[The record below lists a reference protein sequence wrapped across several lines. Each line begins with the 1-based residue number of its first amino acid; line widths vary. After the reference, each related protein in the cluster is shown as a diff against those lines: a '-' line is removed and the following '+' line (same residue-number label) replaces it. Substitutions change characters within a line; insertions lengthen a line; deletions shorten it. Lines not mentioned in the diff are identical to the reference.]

1 MPSTERT
8 PSALKRHRQAEK
20 RRLRNKSAR
29 SAIKTFSK
37 KAVAAAAAGDGEQ
50 ALKYLQVAESLTD
63 KAAKGS
69 TMHKRTAARKKS
81 RLMRRVNTLLQPSS
95 AQS

>member
-37 KAVAAAAAGDGEQ
+37 KAVVAAAAGDGEQ

-81 RLMRRVNTLLQPSS
+81 RLMRRVNTLLQPGSS
-95 AQS
+95 QS

>member
-8 PSALKRHRQAEK
+8 PSALKRHRQDEK

-37 KAVAAAAAGDGEQ
+37 KALAAAGSGEQEQ
-50 ALKYLQVAESLTD
+50 ALKHLQVAESLAD
-63 KAAKGS
+63 KAVKGS

-81 RLMRRVNTLLQPSS
+81 RLMQKVNKLLQSNS
-95 AQS
+95 AK